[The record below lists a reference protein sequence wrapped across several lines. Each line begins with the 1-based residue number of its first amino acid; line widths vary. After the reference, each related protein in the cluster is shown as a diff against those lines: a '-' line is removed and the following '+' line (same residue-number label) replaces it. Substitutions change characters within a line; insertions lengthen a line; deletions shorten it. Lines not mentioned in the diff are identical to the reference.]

1 MGEPKKMII
10 IDSSGFSDI
19 HKKFSH
25 NLVNNLEKII

>member
-1 MGEPKKMII
+1 MGESKKMII

-25 NLVNNLEKII
+25 VNNLEKII